1 MAHTTSSY
9 FLKGSTEWDIWC
21 LVSSLMKVNLTR
33 SLSCSCSINV
43 REMTRDKM
51 NQLGTTEPL
60 APDSNPQTATNY
72 IDSEQVLEL
81 SCFVLFFVLR
91 QGLTM

>member
-1 MAHTTSSY
+1 
-9 FLKGSTEWDIWC
+9 
-21 LVSSLMKVNLTR
+21 
-33 SLSCSCSINV
+33 
-43 REMTRDKM
+43 MTRDKM